1 MAAAGDRAHVGVAP
15 DALDRRVEIETP
27 EQVAFSYSVAGV
39 GSRAAALLIDYAICF
54 LPGLLLY
61 AALVAS
67 FSSLRRVVQSTPYLV
82 ALLLLAQF
90 AVFWGYH
97 VLFEGLRDGQTPGK
111 RRLGLRV
118 VQDGGYGVTLA
129 SSAVRNVMR
138 VIDMQPALFHLV
150 AIVSSALSKR
160 GKRLGDIVAGTMV
173 VQERLVEGRMEIIAA
188 VSPSAAPTEALL
200 SDGEF
205 AMLEQ
210 WVVRRQALDPERRR
224 ILADTLHQRF
234 ASRMATER
242 GGSPMAALIR
252 LHQLERAARAAG
264 SAVRGASGAA
274 RERHR
279 LIAQGQPGW
288 SAFAQLLS
296 RAQRSGLRGFSET
309 ELVDFVSRY
318 RGMAADLARLQTASD
333 GRESASGFAL
343 GRLVASG
350 HNILYRRRPPSL
362 KAAAEFVALGIPREI
377 RRSAVPV
384 LLAASLLFGPMVIA
398 YVSVVREPQVALELL
413 PAGMVD
419 RAETAADRAR
429 NDAGYIDIGETMR
442 PIAASAL
449 IANNVQVA
457 FAAFA
462 FGVTAGVGTVLVLV
476 INGVSIGSALG
487 LYASK
492 GMLSVILSFVAP
504 HGILELS
511 AIAIAGGAGLL
522 LASAVLIPGD
532 ESRGEALVRRGQRAI
547 RLIAGTVVL
556 LIAAGIVEGMY
567 SPSAWPLEAKLFVSA
582 LTAVAL
588 GVWLT
593 RGRASMAR
601 QPSAKGITV

>member
-82 ALLLLAQF
+82 AFLLLAQF

-138 VIDMQPALFHLV
+138 LIDMQPALFHLV

-173 VQERLVEGRMEIIAA
+173 VQERLVESRIEIPA
-188 VSPSAAPTEALL
+188 PLQPTAAPVEALL

-210 WVVRRQALDPERRR
+210 WVVRRQTLDPERRR
-224 ILADTLHQRF
+224 ILAETLHQRF
-234 ASRMATER
+234 ASRMVGER
-242 GGSPMAALIR
+242 GASPMAALIR
-252 LHQLERAARAAG
+252 LHQTERAARAAG
-264 SAVRGASGAA
+264 GPVRGASGAA

-398 YVSVVREPQVALELL
+398 YISVVREPQVALELL

-532 ESRGEALVRRGQRAI
+532 ESRGDALVRRGQRAI

-588 GVWLT
+588 AVWLT
-593 RGRASMAR
+593 RGREPGTGRMSANAR
-601 QPSAKGITV
+601 TL

>member
-1 MAAAGDRAHVGVAP
+1 
-15 DALDRRVEIETP
+15 
-27 EQVAFSYSVAGV
+27 
-39 GSRAAALLIDYAICF
+39 
-54 LPGLLLY
+54 
-61 AALVAS
+61 
-67 FSSLRRVVQSTPYLV
+67 
-82 ALLLLAQF
+82 
-90 AVFWGYH
+90 
-97 VLFEGLRDGQTPGK
+97 
-111 RRLGLRV
+111 
-118 VQDGGYGVTLA
+118 
-129 SSAVRNVMR
+129 
-138 VIDMQPALFHLV
+138 
-150 AIVSSALSKR
+150 
-160 GKRLGDIVAGTMV
+160 
-173 VQERLVEGRMEIIAA
+173 
-188 VSPSAAPTEALL
+188 
-200 SDGEF
+200 
-205 AMLEQ
+205 
-210 WVVRRQALDPERRR
+210 
-224 ILADTLHQRF
+224 
-234 ASRMATER
+234 
-242 GGSPMAALIR
+242 MAALIR

-264 SAVRGASGAA
+264 SSVRGASGAA